1 MFCKGRIGA
10 EPHRRKQEFTRHSLR
25 SELEI
30 VPTQCHLGRS
40 WNPVNIMT
48 ISTEDRLTSGEN
60 ARLSER

>member
-30 VPTQCHLGRS
+30 VPDLQH
-40 WNPVNIMT
+40 NV
-48 ISTEDRLTSGEN
+48 ISAEAGIQ
-60 ARLSER
+60 